1 MSKQNPA
8 VLDQMYSSSS
18 SPQKDHLYKAVTPLI
33 SRTTRLNGSG
43 ILVGNDSTPAHTSLL
58 KQTLGKIHRNSLPGH
73 SSLVQ
78 LAVRGT
84 QRQYDSIGISPV
96 IIKLSGPE
104 STTGGGLEPELGM
117 ETNLWQND
125 VRAPVANPCDKNVV
139 LSALKQK
146 R

>member
-8 VLDQMYSSSS
+8 VIDQMYSSSA
-18 SPQKDHLYKAVTPLI
+18 SPQKDQLYKTVTPLM
-33 SRTTRLNGSG
+33 SRNTRLNGSG
-43 ILVGNDSTPAHTSLL
+43 ILVRNDSTPGHTSLL
-58 KQTLGKIHRNSLPGH
+58 KQTLGKIHQNSLPGH

-78 LAVRGT
+78 LAVRGS
-84 QRQYDSIGISPV
+84 QRQYDSIGVSPV

-104 STTGGGLEPELGM
+104 PTTREGLNPDLGM
-117 ETNLWQND
+117 ETSSWQND
-125 VRAPVANPCDKNVV
+125 RREVVNPCDKNVV